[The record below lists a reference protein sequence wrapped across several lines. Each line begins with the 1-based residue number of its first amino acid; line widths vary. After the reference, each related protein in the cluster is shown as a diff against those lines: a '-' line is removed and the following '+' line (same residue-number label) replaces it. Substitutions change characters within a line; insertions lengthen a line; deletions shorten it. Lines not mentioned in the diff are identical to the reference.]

1 MMMRHAALFV
11 LAFAACGKSDIP
23 PPTPDAGGSATE
35 DAATAAGKKTEP
47 AAEKKQAGQPVHWT
61 GTYKTTRGTF
71 YVPSGPEYGG
81 VKWRGDDG
89 PEGLGEGKIDL
100 TIDPQTGKV
109 DGTLEGVL
117 GPSVVYGSLTGD
129 ALAASIAR
137 KDIADRGFSGT
148 LYGKVT
154 GADATGTMKLS
165 LPDAHLVRDGQFT
178 LKRKEP

>member
-1 MMMRHAALFV
+1 MRILRKAPLLLLVLLACSKSESPAPPAA
-11 LAFAACGKSDIP
+11 AR
-23 PPTPDAGGSATE
+23 DAG
-35 DAATAAGKKTEP
+35 ATAVTAPSPSASAGKASEGKV
-47 AAEKKQAGQPVHWT
+47 VHWT

-71 YVPSGPEYGG
+71 YVPSGPEYSG

-109 DGTLEGVL
+109 DGSLEGVL
-117 GPSVVYGSLTGD
+117 GPSVVYGSLAGD
-129 ALAASIAR
+129 ALAATIAR

-148 LYGKVT
+148 LYGKST
-154 GADATGTMKLS
+154 DAAVTGTMKLS

>member
-1 MMMRHAALFV
+1 MLRNATFLFAFVFACSKPPAPDKAA
-11 LAFAACGKSDIP
+11 
-23 PPTPDAGGSATE
+23 PDAGAVPE
-35 DAATAAGKKTEP
+35 KKAEP
-47 AAEKKQAGQPVHWT
+47 AVAEAKPAAQPVHWA

-71 YVPSGPEYGG
+71 YVPAGPEYSG

-89 PEGLGEGKIDL
+89 PEGLGDGKIEL
-100 TIDPQTGKV
+100 TVDPQTGKV

-117 GPSVVYGSLTGD
+117 GPSVVYGSLAGET
-129 ALAASIAR
+129 LAATIAR

-154 GADATGTMKLS
+154 AADATGTMKLS

-178 LKRKEP
+178 LKRKEH